1 MRKQIDIDSK
11 HSRAIVREIGKGLR
25 ESVKEDKDLPANF
38 KSQIERLRQ
47 SEGEPVAAKRS
58 RDEAALGYGYS
69 AGSSGNSD
77 NPNLIASSTRV
88 SCLIASRICRD
99 RPLNPSPL

>member
-1 MRKQIDIDSK
+1 LDSLFNNKRSRTIAKGDGLLRKTVMRNPRNPIDIDSK

-47 SEGEPVAAKRS
+47 SEAERQPNAPRM
-58 RDEAALGYGYS
+58 
-69 AGSSGNSD
+69 
-77 NPNLIASSTRV
+77 NPR
-88 SCLIASRICRD
+88 
-99 RPLNPSPL
+99 